1 MALKD
6 MWQSLTGKKGAKDVV
21 GDMVTKQDHSGETDE
36 ERRRRQDEEN
46 NVSASTSP
54 GAF

>member
-1 MALKD
+1 MLKQ
-6 MWQSLTGKKGAKDVV
+6 MWQSLIGKADAKDVV
-21 GDMVTKQDHSGETDE
+21 HAMAGKQDHSGEGDE

-46 NVSASTSP
+46 AATAATSP